1 MGQAS
6 TIEWT
11 ESTWNPLTGCTKIS
25 PGCKHCYAERMALRL
40 KAMGQPNYA
49 NGFELTLHENALE
62 LPLKWKKPQTIF
74 VNSMSDLFHKG
85 VPVEFIAKTF
95 DVMRRADWHKFQVLT
110 KRSNRLLELSPT
122 IRSRDLAGLGRRE
135 EITNYELRITD
146 SGDTIDNANS

>member
-49 NGFELTLHENALE
+49 NGFELALHENALE

-74 VNSMSDLFHKG
+74 VNSMSDLFHKD
-85 VPVEFIAKTF
+85 VPVEFIAEDLRCDAPRRLACLPNSHQKVGSTLGTF
-95 DVMRRADWHKFQVLT
+95 LRT
-110 KRSNRLLELSPT
+110 S
-122 IRSRDLAGLGRRE
+122 LASAHLDGRQR
-135 EITNYELRITD
+135 
-146 SGDTIDNANS
+146 GDA